1 MQSRYVLRGFSEKK
15 TQINKNAEFFFA
27 LFRPFLV
34 PITHYPSRERQVPV
48 LSALVR
54 PRVRACSA
62 TPAIVPKYLPK
73 KPAKTFGQSRFFI
86 GHLAIV
92 LRLPVREMKCFT
104 ISRVVF
110 VLLVYNFEFTKTP
123 NDESFLAAYDYCPA
137 HPTPSH
143 TRSGACLK
151 FRGLWLLARG
161 CSCLHVKCKRSVG
174 GSFLSHFVYPQI
186 STKFDQIRP
195 LSLC

>member
-1 MQSRYVLRGFSEKK
+1 MQGKGCAIKIRTSRFQREKDA
-15 TQINKNAEFFFA
+15 NKQECRVF
-27 LFRPFLV
+27 FRPFSPFFGPNNSL
-34 PITHYPSRERQVPV
+34 PLTGTSGPCP
-48 LSALVR
+48 
-54 PRVRACSA
+54 VRACSA